1 MADGE
6 SKAET
11 VEVLSKEAETLK
23 AKLEEERQ
31 KLNDVALST
40 VAERLEVINYLNI
53 KPRRVLKGHQAKVLC
68 SDWSPDKRHIVSS
81 SQDGKM
87 IIWDAFTTNKEH
99 AVTMPTTWVMACA
112 YAPSG
117 NLVACGGLDNKVTVY
132 PLSLEEDVTVKKK
145 TVGTHTSYTS
155 CCTFPNSDQ
164 QAPLRPD
171 STGLDIICRP
181 ESGDEAKN
189 AWIKLRDAY
198 RSSLKRMKSS
208 RSGSEATFS
217 KAWKYSEQ
225 MSFLQP
231 YMKDRPRHTNERA
244 EINEFMSPCENID
257 SENSQPQCEEE
268 TVCNEVLVKKSK
280 KVKPDPTLDFLREQ
294 ASIREAER
302 KRREEL
308 RRDLVPKD
316 GLKLFFDSMY
326 EATKQLSPDLQ
337 KSVKRKLFAIVSE
350 AEDILTGSGD
360 STCALWDV
368 ESGQLLQNF
377 HGHGS
382 DVMALDLAPSET
394 GNTFVSGSC
403 DKMVLIWDMR
413 TGQCVQSFEGHQSD
427 INSVKFH
434 PSGDAVAT
442 GSDDATCRL
451 FDLRA
456 DKEVAIYTKESII
469 FGVNSVDFSVS
480 GRLLFAGYN
489 DYTINVWDSLKC
501 VRVTLLYGH
510 ENRVSCLQ
518 VSPDGTAL
526 STGSWD
532 YTLRSHEPSLSRREL
547 EVCGLELWSHLR
559 GSWRTRPVDLS
570 SSVAHGR
577 LRG

>member
-1 MADGE
+1 MKLVGHFTVMSHSLLVERVTDGQTNKHTELRAGSCKRKGTMADGDQ
-6 SKAET
+6 KAAPTDT
-11 VEVLSKEAETLK
+11 VESLSKEAETLK

-31 KLNDVALST
+31 KLNDVALSS
-40 VAERLEVINYLNI
+40 VSERLEMINYLNI

-145 TVGTHTSYTS
+145 TVGTHTSYMS

-164 QAPLRPD
+164 Q
-171 STGLDIICRP
+171 
-181 ESGDEAKN
+181 
-189 AWIKLRDAY
+189 
-198 RSSLKRMKSS
+198 
-208 RSGSEATFS
+208 
-217 KAWKYSEQ
+217 
-225 MSFLQP
+225 
-231 YMKDRPRHTNERA
+231 
-244 EINEFMSPCENID
+244 
-257 SENSQPQCEEE
+257 
-268 TVCNEVLVKKSK
+268 
-280 KVKPDPTLDFLREQ
+280 
-294 ASIREAER
+294 
-302 KRREEL
+302 
-308 RRDLVPKD
+308 
-316 GLKLFFDSMY
+316 
-326 EATKQLSPDLQ
+326 
-337 KSVKRKLFAIVSE
+337 
-350 AEDILTGSGD
+350 ILTGSGD

-377 HGHGS
+377 HGHAG

-413 TGQCVQSFEGHQSD
+413 TGHCVQSFEGHESD

-456 DKEVAIYTKESII
+456 DKEVAMYSKESII

-501 VRVTLLYGH
+501 VRVSLLYGH

-532 YTLRSHEPSLSRREL
+532 YTLR
-547 EVCGLELWSHLR
+547 VW
-559 GSWRTRPVDLS
+559 
-570 SSVAHGR
+570 A
-577 LRG
+577 

>member
-1 MADGE
+1 MAADTAVIVNSPGD
-6 SKAET
+6 T
-11 VEVLSKEAETLK
+11 VESLLKEAEALK
-23 AKLEEERQ
+23 VKLEDERL
-31 KLNDVALST
+31 KLNDVTLAT
-40 VAERLEVINYLNI
+40 VADRLEVISYMNI

-117 NLVACGGLDNKVTVY
+117 TLVACGGLDNKVTVY
-132 PLSLEEDVTVKKK
+132 PLSLEEDVSTKKR
-145 TVGTHTSYTS
+145 TVGTHTSYMS

-164 QAPLRPD
+164 Q
-171 STGLDIICRP
+171 
-181 ESGDEAKN
+181 
-189 AWIKLRDAY
+189 
-198 RSSLKRMKSS
+198 
-208 RSGSEATFS
+208 
-217 KAWKYSEQ
+217 
-225 MSFLQP
+225 
-231 YMKDRPRHTNERA
+231 
-244 EINEFMSPCENID
+244 
-257 SENSQPQCEEE
+257 
-268 TVCNEVLVKKSK
+268 
-280 KVKPDPTLDFLREQ
+280 
-294 ASIREAER
+294 
-302 KRREEL
+302 
-308 RRDLVPKD
+308 
-316 GLKLFFDSMY
+316 
-326 EATKQLSPDLQ
+326 
-337 KSVKRKLFAIVSE
+337 
-350 AEDILTGSGD
+350 ILTGSGD

-368 ESGQLLQNF
+368 ESGQLLQSF
-377 HGHGS
+377 HAHGA

-413 TGQCVQSFEGHQSD
+413 TGHVVQSFEGHQSD
-427 INSVKFH
+427 VNSVKFH

-442 GSDDATCRL
+442 GSDDSTCRL

-456 DKEVAIYTKESII
+456 DKEVAVYNKESII

-489 DYTINVWDSLKC
+489 DYTVNVWDTLKC
-501 VRVTLLYGH
+501 ARVCLLYGH

-532 YTLRSHEPSLSRREL
+532 YTLR
-547 EVCGLELWSHLR
+547 VW
-559 GSWRTRPVDLS
+559 
-570 SSVAHGR
+570 A
-577 LRG
+577 